1 MTTRNLVA
9 EELDAELR
17 ATETTLDRLETEA
30 TARRSRAELA
40 EIFELNIA
48 EARARRRVT
57 LLAQQ
62 PAGDA
67 AGIRRE
73 IEALLREVEAGIERL
88 CRRRREPAG
97 AGRSCGAAPEKR
109 AAIGR
114 ACVAEW
120 QHARH

>member
-17 ATETTLDRLETEA
+17 ATETTLDRLEAEA
-30 TARRSRAELA
+30 NARRSRAELA

-48 EARARRRVT
+48 KARARRRLT
-57 LLAQQ
+57 LL
-62 PAGDA
+62 PRRSAGDA
-67 AGIRRE
+67 ARIRRE

-88 CRRRREPAG
+88 CLPRRETTRARQSPG
-97 AGRSCGAAPEKR
+97 ATPEER
-109 AAIGR
+109 TAMGQ
-114 ACVAEW
+114 ACIAEW